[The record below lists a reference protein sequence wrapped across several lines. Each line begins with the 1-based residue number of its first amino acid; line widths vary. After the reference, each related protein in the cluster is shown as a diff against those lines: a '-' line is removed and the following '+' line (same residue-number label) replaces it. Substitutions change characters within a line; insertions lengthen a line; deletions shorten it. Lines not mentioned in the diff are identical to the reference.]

1 MGRRWGH
8 AEQSS
13 SEECASGSRPGSL
26 GAAESCDEYIDLV
39 SIRPDQLCVSCVVRL
54 VHFEHLALREV
65 PSSMRAIARSARRH
79 AAFALAV
86 AGFGP
91 AVPRAGSGLR
101 GRGLVASC
109 DVRMDV
115 RLRPTELSKWNTVRG
130 KRYRREIYSKILVGL
145 CAVFDIDPQQWN
157 RLSLTRLPNTVESRT
172 RHLSTT
178 KIVGAQHSK
187 EDKDVE
193 PGTGPTRLEL
203 ADGER

>member
-109 DVRMDV
+109 DVR
-115 RLRPTELSKWNTVRG
+115 LRPTELSKWNTVRG

-145 CAVFDIDPQQWN
+145 CAVLTQIHSSGIVS
-157 RLSLTRLPNTVESRT
+157 LSLTRLPNTVESRT
-172 RHLSTT
+172 RQLSTS

>member
-54 VHFEHLALREV
+54 VVHFEHLALREV

-109 DVRMDV
+109 DVR
-115 RLRPTELSKWNTVRG
+115 LRPTELSKWNTVRG

-145 CAVFDIDPQQWN
+145 CAVLTQIHSSGIVS
-157 RLSLTRLPNTVESRT
+157 LSLTRLPNTVESRT
-172 RHLSTT
+172 RQLSTS

-193 PGTGPTRLEL
+193 PGPGPTRLEL